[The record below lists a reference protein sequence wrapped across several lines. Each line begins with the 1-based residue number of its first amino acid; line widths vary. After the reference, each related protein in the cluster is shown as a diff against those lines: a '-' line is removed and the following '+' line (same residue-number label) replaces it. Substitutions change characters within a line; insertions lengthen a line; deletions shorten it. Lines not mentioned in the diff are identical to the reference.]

1 MLKQDENL
9 SFIIEPEL
17 SPRTE
22 QRIDLYFSIPNEMS
36 VNPQTLSEEAYFNN
50 HFKSHLA
57 YNANNIHLPLVRSR
71 FVSKNKGEQQ
81 DYRQNLNL
89 YCYQVR
95 LALDADI
102 KETVKLSEVE
112 RFYNGAAELCQQTDG
127 LLKKL
132 RRYTPDDEKLL
143 PFYKNADNYLS
154 WHVEQSFLKL
164 LDEGPRSSDFT
175 KQRNEL
181 LQFCKAENSYRSEQQ
196 YNSDSTLEDANRITN
211 KMRLLQRL
219 IEHGVIL
226 NRHTRYLNSYLKRMV
241 KGTVTA
247 IIMAFVMVVVLNARS
262 TFTEITATL
271 ILILAVIYG
280 LREIFKEDITRVIWR
295 TIVRGRPKWRF
306 LFRNSITKDKVASQF
321 IWLEYTSFKRIPIK
335 VRQIFSKRGQQNKQ
349 AAQWLHFASETRVN
363 AKQFLPGYDTLQ
375 QTINFSLAPFARY
388 LKRGEGKLYHLDNNK
403 ISKKA
408 VERRYQLNMVL
419 VFRDNA
425 QEAQYQRYKI
435 TLNRSK
441 IVNIELIYSEQNTK
455 QNVQDD
461 A

>member
-9 SFIIEPEL
+9 SFVIEPEL
-17 SPRTE
+17 NPRSE
-22 QRIDLYFSIPNEMS
+22 QRIDLYFSIPNEMGI
-36 VNPQTLSEEAYFNN
+36 NPQTLTEESYFNN

-89 YCYQVR
+89 FCYQVR

-102 KETVKLSEVE
+102 KDALKIDEAEDFFKRANEVYEQSE
-112 RFYNGAAELCQQTDG
+112 G

-143 PFYKNADNYLS
+143 PFFTNADNYLS

-164 LDEGPRSSDFT
+164 LDEGPRSSDFA
-175 KQRNEL
+175 KERNDL
-181 LQFCKAENSYRSEQQ
+181 LQFCKNENTYRGDKN
-196 YNSDSTLEDANRITN
+196 YNSETTIQDANRITN

-226 NRHTRYLNSYLKRMV
+226 QRQTRFLNSYLKRLV

-247 IIMAFVMVVVLNARS
+247 VIMAFVMLVILNARS
-262 TFTEITATL
+262 SFTEVTATL
-271 ILILAVIYG
+271 ILILGVIYG

-295 TIVRGRPKWRF
+295 AIVQGRPKWRF
-306 LFRNSITKDKVASQF
+306 TFKNSITKDKIASQF
-321 IWLEYTSFKRIPIK
+321 IWLEYTRFKKIPK
-335 VRQIFSKRGQQNKQ
+335 EVKSIFSKRRHQNKQ
-349 AAQWLHFASETRVN
+349 AAQWLHFASETRVT
-363 AKQFLPGYDTLQ
+363 AKEFLPGYDTLQ
-375 QTINFSLAPFARY
+375 HNLQFSLAPFARY
-388 LKRGEGKLYHLDNNK
+388 LKRGEGKLYHLDSNK
-403 ISKKA
+403 ISKQA

-419 VFRDNA
+419 VLTEDDKKL
-425 QEAQYQRYKI
+425 YQRYKI

-441 IVNIELIYSEQNTK
+441 IVNIELIYSNK
-455 QNVQDD
+455 
-461 A
+461 

>member
-9 SFIIEPEL
+9 SFVIEPEL
-17 SPRTE
+17 NPRSE
-22 QRIDLYFSIPNEMS
+22 QRIDLYFSIPNEMGI
-36 VNPQTLSEEAYFNN
+36 NPQTLTEESYFNN

-89 YCYQVR
+89 FCYQVR

-102 KETVKLSEVE
+102 KDALKISEADD
-112 RFYNGAAELCQQTDG
+112 FYKRANEVYEQSEG

-143 PFYKNADNYLS
+143 PFFTNADNYLS

-164 LDEGPRSSDFT
+164 LDEGPRSSDYA
-175 KQRNEL
+175 KERNEL
-181 LQFCKAENSYRSEQQ
+181 LQFCKNENTYRADKN
-196 YNSDSTLEDANRITN
+196 YNSETTMQDANRITN

-226 NRHTRYLNSYLKRMV
+226 QRQTRFLNSYLKRLV

-247 IIMAFVMVVVLNARS
+247 VIMAFVMVVILNARS
-262 TFTEITATL
+262 SFTEVTATL
-271 ILILAVIYG
+271 ILILGVIYG

-295 TIVRGRPKWRF
+295 AIVQGRPKWRF
-306 LFRNSITKDKVASQF
+306 SFKNSITKDKIASQF
-321 IWLEYTSFKRIPIK
+321 IWLEYTRFKKIPK
-335 VRQIFSKRGQQNKQ
+335 EVKSIFSKRRQQNKQ
-349 AAQWLHFASETRVN
+349 AAQWLHFASETRVS
-363 AKQFLPGYDTLQ
+363 AKEFLPGYDTLQ
-375 QTINFSLAPFARY
+375 QTLHFNLAPFARY
-388 LKRGEGKLYHLDNNK
+388 LKRGEGKLYHLDSNK
-403 ISKKA
+403 ISKQA

-419 VFRDNA
+419 VLTEEDKKL
-425 QEAQYQRYKI
+425 YQRYKI

-441 IVNIELIYSEQNTK
+441 IVNIELIYSTK
-455 QNVQDD
+455 
-461 A
+461 

>member
-9 SFIIEPEL
+9 SFVIEPEL
-17 SPRTE
+17 TPRSE
-22 QRIDLYFSIPNEMS
+22 QRIDLYFSIPNEMGI
-36 VNPQTLSEEAYFNN
+36 NPQTLTEESYFNN

-89 YCYQVR
+89 FCYQVR

-102 KETVKLSEVE
+102 KDALKIVEAEDFYKRANEVYEQSE
-112 RFYNGAAELCQQTDG
+112 G

-143 PFYKNADNYLS
+143 PFFTNADNYLS

-164 LDEGPRSSDFT
+164 LDEGPRSSDYA
-175 KQRNEL
+175 KERNDL
-181 LQFCKAENSYRSEQQ
+181 LQFCKNENTYRAEKS
-196 YNSDSTLEDANRITN
+196 YNSETTMQDANRITN

-226 NRHTRYLNSYLKRMV
+226 QRQTRFLNSYLKRLV

-247 IIMAFVMVVVLNARS
+247 VIMAFVMVVILNARS
-262 TFTEITATL
+262 TFTEVTATL
-271 ILILAVIYG
+271 ILILGVIYG
-280 LREIFKEDITRVIWR
+280 LREIFKEDITRMIWR
-295 TIVRGRPKWRF
+295 AIVQGRPKWRF
-306 LFRNSITKDKVASQF
+306 SFKNSITKDKIASQL
-321 IWLEYTSFKRIPIK
+321 IWLEYTRFKKIPEE
-335 VRQIFSKRGQQNKQ
+335 VRSIFSKRRQQNKQ

-363 AKQFLPGYDTLQ
+363 AKEFLPGYDTLR
-375 QTINFSLAPFARY
+375 QTLQFNLAPFARY
-388 LKRGEGKLYHLDNNK
+388 LKRGEGKLYHLDSNK
-403 ISKKA
+403 ISKQA

-419 VFRDNA
+419 VLT
-425 QEAQYQRYKI
+425 EEGKTLYQRYKI

-441 IVNIELIYSEQNTK
+441 IVNIELIYSK
-455 QNVQDD
+455 K
-461 A
+461 

>member
-9 SFIIEPEL
+9 SFVIEPEL
-17 SPRTE
+17 NPRSE
-22 QRIDLYFSIPNEMS
+22 QRIDLYFSIPNEMGI
-36 VNPQTLSEEAYFNN
+36 NPQTLTEESYFNN

-89 YCYQVR
+89 FSYQVR

-102 KETVKLSEVE
+102 KDALKISEADD
-112 RFYNGAAELCQQTDG
+112 FYKRANEVYEQSEG

-143 PFYKNADNYLS
+143 PFFTNADNYLS

-164 LDEGPRSSDFT
+164 LDEGPRSSDYA
-175 KQRNEL
+175 KERNEL
-181 LQFCKAENSYRSEQQ
+181 LQFCKNENTYRADKN
-196 YNSDSTLEDANRITN
+196 YNSETTMQDANRITN

-226 NRHTRYLNSYLKRMV
+226 QRQTRFLNSYLKRLV

-247 IIMAFVMVVVLNARS
+247 VIMAFVMVVILNARS
-262 TFTEITATL
+262 SFTEVTATL
-271 ILILAVIYG
+271 ILILGLIYG

-295 TIVRGRPKWRF
+295 AIVQGRPKWRF
-306 LFRNSITKDKVASQF
+306 SFKNSITKDKIASQF
-321 IWLEYTSFKRIPIK
+321 IWLEYTRFKKIPK
-335 VRQIFSKRGQQNKQ
+335 EVKSIFSKRRQQNKQ
-349 AAQWLHFASETRVN
+349 AAQWLHFASETRVS
-363 AKQFLPGYDTLQ
+363 AKEFLPGYDTLQ
-375 QTINFSLAPFARY
+375 QTLHFNLAPFARY
-388 LKRGEGKLYHLDNNK
+388 LKRGEGKLYHLDSNK
-403 ISKKA
+403 ISKQA

-419 VFRDNA
+419 VLTEEDKKL
-425 QEAQYQRYKI
+425 YQRYKI

-441 IVNIELIYSEQNTK
+441 IVNIELIYSTK
-455 QNVQDD
+455 
-461 A
+461 

>member
-1 MLKQDENL
+1 MILLKQDENL

-17 SPRTE
+17 KPRTE
-22 QRIDLYFSIPNEMS
+22 QRLDLYFSIPNEMS
-36 VNPQTLSEEAYFNN
+36 VNPQTLSEESFFNN
-50 HFKSHLA
+50 NFKSHLA

-95 LALDADI
+95 LALNADI
-102 KETVKLSEVE
+102 KDTLKHQEADE
-112 RFYNGAAELCQQTDG
+112 FYPAAIELCQQTKG

-164 LDEGPRSSDFT
+164 LDEGPRSSDFA
-175 KQRNEL
+175 KERSDL
-181 LQFCKAENSYRSEQQ
+181 LEFCKAENSYREEQE
-196 YNSDSTLEDANRITN
+196 YNSQSTLEDANRITN

-219 IEHGVIL
+219 IEHGVVL
-226 NRHTRYLNSYLKRMV
+226 NRTTRHLNSYLKRMV

-247 IIMAFVMVVVLNARS
+247 VIMAFVMLVVLNARS
-262 TFTEITATL
+262 NFTEVTATL
-271 ILILAVIYG
+271 ILILGVIYG

-295 TIVRGRPKWRF
+295 AIVRGRPKWRF
-306 LFRNSITKDKVASQF
+306 QFKNSITKDKIASQY
-321 IWLEYTSFKRIPIK
+321 IWLEYTSFKRLPK
-335 VRQIFSKRGQQNKQ
+335 AVRRIFSKRRHQNKQ
-349 AAQWLHFASETRVN
+349 AAQWLHFASETQVN
-363 AKQFLPGYDTLQ
+363 AKEFLPGYDTLQ
-375 QTINFSLAPFARY
+375 QTMQFSLAPFARY
-388 LKRGEGKLYHLDNNK
+388 LKRGEGKLYHLDSNK

-408 VERRYQLNMVL
+408 VERRYQLNVVL
-419 VFRDNA
+419 VFTQSED
-425 QEAQYQRYKI
+425 ETLYQRYKI

-441 IVNIELIYSEQNTK
+441 IVNIERIYSQTDILKDER
-455 QNVQDD
+455 
-461 A
+461 

>member
-9 SFIIEPEL
+9 SLIIEPEL
-17 SPRTE
+17 KPRTE
-22 QRIDLYFSIPNEMS
+22 QRLDLYFSIPNEMS
-36 VNPQTLSEEAYFNN
+36 VNPQTLSEESFFNN
-50 HFKSHLA
+50 NFKSHLA

-95 LALDADI
+95 LALNADI
-102 KETVKLSEVE
+102 KDTLKHQEAEE
-112 RFYNGAAELCQQTDG
+112 FYPVAIELCEQTKG

-164 LDEGPRSSDFT
+164 LDEGPRSSDFA
-175 KQRNEL
+175 KERSDL
-181 LQFCKAENSYRSEQQ
+181 LEFCKAENSYRDEQE
-196 YNSDSTLEDANRITN
+196 YNSQSTLEDANRITN

-219 IEHGVIL
+219 IEHGVVL
-226 NRHTRYLNSYLKRMV
+226 NRTTRHLNSYLKRMV

-247 IIMAFVMVVVLNARS
+247 VIMAFVMLVVLNARS
-262 TFTEITATL
+262 NFTEVTATL
-271 ILILAVIYG
+271 ILILGVIYG

-295 TIVRGRPKWRF
+295 AIVRGRPKWRF
-306 LFRNSITKDKVASQF
+306 QFKNSITKDKIASQY
-321 IWLEYTSFKRIPIK
+321 IWLEYTSFKRLPK
-335 VRQIFSKRGQQNKQ
+335 AVRRIFSKRRHQNKQ
-349 AAQWLHFASETRVN
+349 AAQWLHFASETQVN
-363 AKQFLPGYDTLQ
+363 AKEFLPGYDTLQ
-375 QTINFSLAPFARY
+375 QTMQFSLAPFARY
-388 LKRGEGKLYHLDNNK
+388 LKRGEGKLYHLDSNK

-408 VERRYQLNMVL
+408 VERRYQLNVVL
-419 VFRDNA
+419 VFT
-425 QEAQYQRYKI
+425 QSEGEILYQRYKI

-441 IVNIELIYSEQNTK
+441 IVNIERIYSQTDILKDER
-455 QNVQDD
+455 
-461 A
+461 

>member
-9 SFIIEPEL
+9 SFVIEPEL
-17 SPRTE
+17 TPRSE
-22 QRIDLYFSIPNEMS
+22 QRIDLYFSIPNEMGI
-36 VNPQTLSEEAYFNN
+36 NPQTLTEESYFNN

-89 YCYQVR
+89 FCYQVR

-102 KETVKLSEVE
+102 RDALKIEDVEDFFQRAIELFGQSE
-112 RFYNGAAELCQQTDG
+112 G

-132 RRYTPDDEKLL
+132 RRYTPDDEKLI
-143 PFYKNADNYLS
+143 PFFTNADNYLS

-164 LDEGPRSSDFT
+164 LDEGPRSSDFA
-175 KQRNEL
+175 KERNDL
-181 LQFCKAENSYRSEQQ
+181 LQFCKNENSYRGEKN
-196 YNSDSTLEDANRITN
+196 YNSETTLQDANRITN

-226 NRHTRYLNSYLKRMV
+226 QRQTRFLNSYLKRLV

-247 IIMAFVMVVVLNARS
+247 VIMAFVMVVILNARS
-262 TFTEITATL
+262 TFTEVTATL
-271 ILILAVIYG
+271 ILILGVIYG

-295 TIVRGRPKWRF
+295 AIVRGRPKWRF
-306 LFRNSITKDKVASQF
+306 SFKNSISKDKIASQF
-321 IWLEYTSFKRIPIK
+321 IWLEYVRFKKIPQEVK
-335 VRQIFSKRGQQNKQ
+335 SIFSKRRQQNKQ
-349 AAQWLHFASETRVN
+349 AAQWLHFASETRVS
-363 AKQFLPGYDTLQ
+363 AKEFLPGYDTLQ
-375 QTINFSLAPFARY
+375 QTLQFNLAPFARY
-388 LKRGEGKLYHLDNNK
+388 LKRGEGKLYHLDSNK
-403 ISKKA
+403 ISKQG

-419 VFRDNA
+419 VLTEEDKKL
-425 QEAQYQRYKI
+425 YQRYKI

-441 IVNIELIYSEQNTK
+441 IINIELIYSK
-455 QNVQDD
+455 K
-461 A
+461 

>member
-9 SFIIEPEL
+9 SFVIEPEL
-17 SPRTE
+17 NPRSE
-22 QRIDLYFSIPNEMS
+22 QRIDLYFSIPNEMGI
-36 VNPQTLSEEAYFNN
+36 NPQTLTEESYFNN

-89 YCYQVR
+89 FCYQVR

-102 KETVKLSEVE
+102 KDALKISEADD
-112 RFYNGAAELCQQTDG
+112 FYKRANEVYEQSEG

-143 PFYKNADNYLS
+143 PFFTNADNYLS

-164 LDEGPRSSDFT
+164 LDEGPRSSDYA
-175 KQRNEL
+175 KERNEL
-181 LQFCKAENSYRSEQQ
+181 LQFCKNENTYRADKN
-196 YNSDSTLEDANRITN
+196 YNSETTMQDANRITN

-226 NRHTRYLNSYLKRMV
+226 QRQTRFLNSYLKRLV

-247 IIMAFVMVVVLNARS
+247 VIMAFVMVVILNARS
-262 TFTEITATL
+262 SFTEVTATL
-271 ILILAVIYG
+271 ILILGLIYG

-295 TIVRGRPKWRF
+295 AIVQGRPKWRF
-306 LFRNSITKDKVASQF
+306 SFKNSITKDKIASQF
-321 IWLEYTSFKRIPIK
+321 IWLEYTRFKKIPK
-335 VRQIFSKRGQQNKQ
+335 EVKSIFSKRRQQNKQ
-349 AAQWLHFASETRVN
+349 AAQWLHFASETRVS
-363 AKQFLPGYDTLQ
+363 AKEFLPGYDTLQ
-375 QTINFSLAPFARY
+375 QTLHFNLAPFARY
-388 LKRGEGKLYHLDNNK
+388 LKRGEGKLYHLDSNK
-403 ISKKA
+403 ISKQA

-419 VFRDNA
+419 VLTEEDKKL
-425 QEAQYQRYKI
+425 YQRYKI

-441 IVNIELIYSEQNTK
+441 IVNIELIYSTK
-455 QNVQDD
+455 
-461 A
+461 

>member
-17 SPRTE
+17 NPRSE
-22 QRIDLYFSIPNEMS
+22 QRLDLYFSIPNEMS
-36 VNPQTLSEEAYFNN
+36 VNPQTLSEESYFNN

-95 LALDADI
+95 LALNAD
-102 KETVKLSEVE
+102 VKDTLQ
-112 RFYNGAAELCQQTDG
+112 YKDAELFYPAALELCEQTQG

-164 LDEGPRSSDFT
+164 LDEGPRSSDYA
-175 KQRNEL
+175 KERGDL
-181 LQFCKAENSYRSEQQ
+181 LQFCKAENNYREEQE
-196 YNSDSTLEDANRITN
+196 YNSQSTLEDANRITN

-226 NRHTRYLNSYLKRMV
+226 SRHTRYLNSYLKRMV

-247 IIMAFVMVVVLNARS
+247 VIMAFVMLVVLNARS
-262 TFTEITATL
+262 NFTEVTATL
-271 ILILAVIYG
+271 ILILGVIYG

-295 TIVRGRPKWRF
+295 AIVRGRPKWRF
-306 LFRNSITKDKVASQF
+306 QFRNSITKDKIASQY
-321 IWLEYTSFKRIPIK
+321 IWLEYTSFKRIPLK
-335 VRQIFSKRGQQNKQ
+335 VRKIFSKRRHQNKQ
-349 AAQWLHFASETRVN
+349 AAQWLHFASETQVN
-363 AKQFLPGYDTLQ
+363 AKKFLPGYDSLQ

-388 LKRGEGKLYHLDNNK
+388 LKRGEGKLYHLESNK
-403 ISKKA
+403 ISKQS
-408 VERRYQLNMVL
+408 VERRYQLNLVL
-419 VFRDNA
+419 VFSESG
-425 QEAQYQRYKI
+425 QEILYQRYKI

-441 IVNIELIYSEQNTK
+441 IVNIEQIYSQAEEK
-455 QNVQDD
+455 E
-461 A
+461 

>member
-17 SPRTE
+17 KPRTE
-22 QRIDLYFSIPNEMS
+22 QRLDLYFSIPNEMS
-36 VNPQTLSEEAYFNN
+36 VNPQTLSEESFFNN
-50 HFKSHLA
+50 NFKSHLA

-95 LALDADI
+95 LALNADI
-102 KETVKLSEVE
+102 KDTLKHQEAEE
-112 RFYNGAAELCQQTDG
+112 FYPVAIELCEQTKG

-164 LDEGPRSSDFT
+164 LDEGPRSSDFA
-175 KQRNEL
+175 KERSEL
-181 LQFCKAENSYRSEQQ
+181 LEFCKNENSYREEQE
-196 YNSDSTLEDANRITN
+196 YNSQSTLEDANRITN

-219 IEHGVIL
+219 IEHGVVL
-226 NRHTRYLNSYLKRMV
+226 TRSTRHLNSYLKRMV

-247 IIMAFVMVVVLNARS
+247 VIMAFVMLVVLNARS
-262 TFTEITATL
+262 NFTEVTATL
-271 ILILAVIYG
+271 ILILGVIYG

-295 TIVRGRPKWRF
+295 AIVRGRPKWRF
-306 LFRNSITKDKVASQF
+306 QFKNSITKDKIASQY
-321 IWLEYTSFKRIPIK
+321 IWLEYTSFKRLPK
-335 VRQIFSKRGQQNKQ
+335 AVRRIFSKRRHQNKQ
-349 AAQWLHFASETRVN
+349 AAQWLHFASETQVN
-363 AKQFLPGYDTLQ
+363 AKEFLPGYDTLQ
-375 QTINFSLAPFARY
+375 QTMQFSLAPFARY
-388 LKRGEGKLYHLDNNK
+388 LKRGEGKLYHLDSNK

-408 VERRYQLNMVL
+408 VERRYQLNVVL
-419 VFRDNA
+419 VFTQSED
-425 QEAQYQRYKI
+425 ETLYQRYKI

-441 IVNIELIYSEQNTK
+441 IVNIERIYSQTDILKDER
-455 QNVQDD
+455 
-461 A
+461 

>member
-17 SPRTE
+17 KPRTE
-22 QRIDLYFSIPNEMS
+22 QRLDLYFSIPNEMS
-36 VNPQTLSEEAYFNN
+36 VNPQTLSEESFFNN
-50 HFKSHLA
+50 NFKSHLA

-95 LALDADI
+95 LALNADI
-102 KETVKLSEVE
+102 KDTLKYQEADE
-112 RFYNGAAELCQQTDG
+112 FYPGAIELCEQTKG

-164 LDEGPRSSDFT
+164 LDEGPRSSDFA
-175 KQRNEL
+175 KERSEL
-181 LQFCKAENSYRSEQQ
+181 LEFCKAENSYREEQE
-196 YNSDSTLEDANRITN
+196 YNSQSTLEDANRITN

-219 IEHGVIL
+219 IEHGVVL
-226 NRHTRYLNSYLKRMV
+226 NRTTRHLNSYLKRMV

-247 IIMAFVMVVVLNARS
+247 VIMAFVMLVVLNARS
-262 TFTEITATL
+262 NFTEVTATL
-271 ILILAVIYG
+271 ILILGVIYG

-295 TIVRGRPKWRF
+295 AIVRGRPKWRF
-306 LFRNSITKDKVASQF
+306 QFKNSITKDKIASQY
-321 IWLEYTSFKRIPIK
+321 IWLEYTTFKRIPK
-335 VRQIFSKRGQQNKQ
+335 AVRRIFSKRRHQNKQ
-349 AAQWLHFASETRVN
+349 AAQWLHFASETQVN
-363 AKQFLPGYDTLQ
+363 AKEFLPGYDTLQ
-375 QTINFSLAPFARY
+375 QTMQFSLAPFARY

-403 ISKKA
+403 ISKQA
-408 VERRYQLNMVL
+408 VERRYQLNVVL
-419 VFRDNA
+419 VFT
-425 QEAQYQRYKI
+425 QSEEETLYQRYKI

-441 IVNIELIYSEQNTK
+441 IINIERIYSQTDILKDER
-455 QNVQDD
+455 
-461 A
+461 

>member
-1 MLKQDENL
+1 MILLKQDENL

-17 SPRTE
+17 KPRTE
-22 QRIDLYFSIPNEMS
+22 QRLDLYFSIPNEMS
-36 VNPQTLSEEAYFNN
+36 VNPQTLSEESFFNN
-50 HFKSHLA
+50 NFKSHLA

-95 LALDADI
+95 LALNADI
-102 KETVKLSEVE
+102 KDTLKHQEAEE
-112 RFYNGAAELCQQTDG
+112 FYPVAIELCEQTKG

-164 LDEGPRSSDFT
+164 LDEGPRSSDFA
-175 KQRNEL
+175 KERSDL
-181 LQFCKAENSYRSEQQ
+181 LEFCKAENSYRDEQE
-196 YNSDSTLEDANRITN
+196 YNSQSTLEDANRITN

-219 IEHGVIL
+219 IEHGVVL
-226 NRHTRYLNSYLKRMV
+226 TRSTRHLNSYLKRMV

-247 IIMAFVMVVVLNARS
+247 VIMAFVMLVVLNARS
-262 TFTEITATL
+262 NFTEVTATL
-271 ILILAVIYG
+271 ILILGVIYG

-295 TIVRGRPKWRF
+295 AIVRGRPKWRF
-306 LFRNSITKDKVASQF
+306 QFKNSITKDKIASQY
-321 IWLEYTSFKRIPIK
+321 IWLEYTSFKRLPK
-335 VRQIFSKRGQQNKQ
+335 TVRRIFSKRRHQNKQ
-349 AAQWLHFASETRVN
+349 AAQWLHFASETQVN
-363 AKQFLPGYDTLQ
+363 AKEFLPGYDTLQ
-375 QTINFSLAPFARY
+375 QTMQFSLAPFARY
-388 LKRGEGKLYHLDNNK
+388 LKRGEGKLYHLDSNK

-408 VERRYQLNMVL
+408 VERRYQLNVVL
-419 VFRDNA
+419 VFTQSED
-425 QEAQYQRYKI
+425 ETLYQRYKI

-441 IVNIELIYSEQNTK
+441 IVNIERIYSQTDILKDER
-455 QNVQDD
+455 
-461 A
+461 

>member
-9 SFIIEPEL
+9 SFVIEPEL
-17 SPRTE
+17 NPRAE
-22 QRIDLYFSIPNEMS
+22 QRIDLYFSIPNEMGI
-36 VNPQTLSEEAYFNN
+36 NPQTLTEESYFNN

-89 YCYQVR
+89 FCYQVR

-102 KETVKLSEVE
+102 RDALKIEDVEDFFQRAIELFGQSE
-112 RFYNGAAELCQQTDG
+112 G

-132 RRYTPDDEKLL
+132 RRYTPDDEKLI
-143 PFYKNADNYLS
+143 PFFTNADNYLS

-164 LDEGPRSSDFT
+164 LDEGPRSSDFA
-175 KQRNEL
+175 KERNDL
-181 LQFCKAENSYRSEQQ
+181 LQFCKNENSYRGEKN
-196 YNSDSTLEDANRITN
+196 YNSETTLQDANRITN

-226 NRHTRYLNSYLKRMV
+226 QRQTRFLNSYLKRLV

-247 IIMAFVMVVVLNARS
+247 VIMAFVMVVILNARS
-262 TFTEITATL
+262 TFTEVTATL
-271 ILILAVIYG
+271 ILILGVIYG

-295 TIVRGRPKWRF
+295 AIVRGRPKWRF
-306 LFRNSITKDKVASQF
+306 SFKNSISKDKIASQF
-321 IWLEYTSFKRIPIK
+321 IWLEYVRFKKIPQEVK
-335 VRQIFSKRGQQNKQ
+335 AIFSKRRQQNKQ
-349 AAQWLHFASETRVN
+349 AAQWLHFASETRVS
-363 AKQFLPGYDTLQ
+363 AKEFLPGYDTLQ
-375 QTINFSLAPFARY
+375 QTLQFNLAPFARY
-388 LKRGEGKLYHLDNNK
+388 LKRGEGKLYHLDSNK
-403 ISKKA
+403 ISKQG

-419 VFRDNA
+419 VLTEEDKKL
-425 QEAQYQRYKI
+425 YQRYKI

-441 IVNIELIYSEQNTK
+441 IINIELIYSK
-455 QNVQDD
+455 K
-461 A
+461 